1 VAETRVHVVVRGRVQ
16 GVSFRVLTRD
26 RARTRGIAGYVRN
39 RPDGAVEAVFEG
51 AEEAVASLLEWCK
64 RGPAGAAVES
74 VEIAG
79 EAPRGER
86 GFAIR

>member
-1 VAETRVHVVVRGRVQ
+1 MHVVVRGRVQ
-16 GVSFRVLTRD
+16 GVSFRVLSRD
-26 RARTRGIAGYVRN
+26 RARTRGIAGWVRN

-51 AEEAVASLLEWCK
+51 AEEAVASLLEWCEH
-64 RGPAGAAVES
+64 GPAGATVES
-74 VEIAG
+74 VEIAR